1 MNNNKNGNSSVQE
14 RGLGN
19 QTSNRPMPPASGS
32 VGSKTSIGG
41 TKPPEK

>member
-19 QTSNRPMPPASGS
+19 KTSNRPMPTNESL
-32 VGSKTSIGG
+32 GSKTSIGG